1 MTLNKKLRK
10 KLDVAGYPVYLSV
23 YSCEFPEIL
32 QCARRKIKTFK
43 VKLISWF
50 VSGIYLDDR
59 VIIWIAWRMKTEQIV
74 TSTIRVVQPGWNPV
88 QSAIY
93 AAVFWSTV
101 QPSVNRSRKF
111 VLVWDGEPL
120 WVHSEYLMP
129 VNTAGGISVS
139 WQTCR
144 PPRAGIWFPF
154 TVIEIGTQ
162 CEARELFSRC
172 RVPIFLAKYEDDAAV
187 WDIAPFNLVWKARRK
202 ETTWKTKA

>member
-10 KLDVAGYPVYLSV
+10 KQDVTGCPVYLSV
-23 YSCEFPEIL
+23 YSCVCAEIL
-32 QCARRKIKTFK
+32 QCARCKIQDLQRQTNFMVRQWHLFRRQGYHLNSMKDEDRAD
-43 VKLISWF
+43 SD
-50 VSGIYLDDR
+50 IYYSSCTT
-59 VIIWIAWRMKTEQIV
+59 RM
-74 TSTIRVVQPGWNPV
+74 NPV
-88 QSAIY
+88 QSAIC

-120 WVHSEYLMP
+120 WVHSEYLMR

-187 WDIAPFNLVWKARRK
+187 WDIAPCNLVWKARRK